1 MSSQSTLAIETS
13 GLVKTF
19 GETRAVDGVDLAI
32 PQGVVYGVLGPNGA
46 GKTTT
51 IRMLST
57 LLTPDGG
64 TARVL
69 GHDVVKEAGAVRSRV
84 SLTGQFASIDEDL
97 TATENLTLLARLL
110 GFSRS
115 QAAARAEELLAAF
128 DLTDAAGRQS
138 KTFSGGMRR
147 RLDIAASLVIT
158 PDLLFLDEPTTGLDP
173 RSRNQVWDSVRAMVA
188 LGTTILLTTQY
199 LDEAD
204 QLADRIAVIDHGR
217 VIAEGT
223 TGELKASVGT
233 GALHVRLVNAET
245 RPEAAQLLTRALASP
260 VFQES
265 DPFALS
271 VRTDDHERVAGAL
284 AELARS
290 EIAVSDFAFGRP
302 SLDEVF
308 LALTGRPAEDA
319 QTDQEDAA

>member
-110 GFSRS
+110 GFSRT

-128 DLTDAAGRQS
+128 DLTEAAGRQS
-138 KTFSGGMRR
+138 KTFSEACG
-147 RLDIAASLVIT
+147 AAST
-158 PDLLFLDEPTTGLDP
+158 SPPASSSPPTCSSWTSRPPGSTRAAATRCGTACGPWWRWAP
-173 RSRNQVWDSVRAMVA
+173 RSC
-188 LGTTILLTTQY
+188 
-199 LDEAD
+199 
-204 QLADRIAVIDHGR
+204 
-217 VIAEGT
+217 
-223 TGELKASVGT
+223 
-233 GALHVRLVNAET
+233 
-245 RPEAAQLLTRALASP
+245 
-260 VFQES
+260 
-265 DPFALS
+265 
-271 VRTDDHERVAGAL
+271 
-284 AELARS
+284 
-290 EIAVSDFAFGRP
+290 
-302 SLDEVF
+302 
-308 LALTGRPAEDA
+308 
-319 QTDQEDAA
+319 